1 MMRVV
6 ERGSGPP
13 LVLVPSLQGRWEYLR
28 RAVDALAVRNRVMTF
43 SLCDERGWE
52 LPSGASATLDDFAH
66 QIDLV
71 LDASGVE
78 SAAVCGFS
86 FGGRIALRFAA
97 RRPERVSALILAST
111 PGPGWHL
118 KRAHRTYARH
128 PLMLAP
134 AFFAGAPSRVRRE
147 LNAAFPNRRERMQ
160 FAAEQLRTFARAP
173 LSPSRMA
180 ARALLIDGAD
190 VLADCAR
197 ISVPTL
203 IINGEPSL
211 DHVVPTT
218 STAGFNRVIP
228 HARLAV
234 IPRTGHFGC
243 VTRPGVF
250 AEAVD
255 AFLTASRRSQI
266 PESVEG
272 SPRGEAPRMGVDAA

>member
-1 MMRVV
+1 MRVV
-6 ERGSGPP
+6 DRGAGTP

-28 RAVDALAVRNRVMTF
+28 RAVDALSVKHRVITF
-43 SLCDERGWE
+43 SLCDERGWG
-52 LPSGASATLDDFAH
+52 LPSGPAATLDDFAQ
-66 QIDLV
+66 QIDLA
-71 LDASGVE
+71 LDASGIS

-86 FGGRIALRFAA
+86 FGGRVALRFAA
-97 RRPERVSALILAST
+97 RHPERVSALILAST

-118 KRAHRTYARH
+118 KPAHRAYARH

-147 LNAAFPNRRERMQ
+147 LNAAFPNPRERRR
-160 FAAEQLRTFARAP
+160 FAAEQLRTFVRAP

-180 ARALLIDGAD
+180 ARARLIDGAD

-203 IINGEPSL
+203 IVNGEPSL

-218 STAGFNRVIP
+218 STADFSRAIP

-243 VTRPGVF
+243 VTRADAFAAAVEAFLIVSRDADSPAGSMPT
-250 AEAVD
+250 AEAH
-255 AFLTASRRSQI
+255 
-266 PESVEG
+266 
-272 SPRGEAPRMGVDAA
+272 DAA